1 MPIENERKFVLE
13 DDEGALERILAET
26 PGVTRSYLRQAYLD
40 SSGLRIRTHGLSSA
54 SLAPLTRRVHSTS

>member
-13 DDEGALERILAET
+13 DDDGGLERMLAET

-40 SSGLRIRTHGLSSA
+40 SSGLRILVLSDGSKKGGPRGLIVPS
-54 SLAPLTRRVHSTS
+54 P